1 MLTNDKCNDCEELA
15 RLHFQAQ
22 ELIRKLNEVPV
33 DDMDI
38 RKSIVNKLLQYIYRR
53 QCTYQSE
60 LYLFRFGDNHDRQP
74 RSNCSRRKNLHGN
87 TSS

>member
-38 RKSIVNKLLQYIYRR
+38 LRNVKRKR
-53 QCTYQSE
+53 C
-60 LYLFRFGDNHDRQP
+60 
-74 RSNCSRRKNLHGN
+74 GN
-87 TSS
+87 VFCFLSCE

>member
-38 RKSIVNKLLQYIYRR
+38 YLSATMHLSIRIVP
-53 QCTYQSE
+53 
-60 LYLFRFGDNHDRQP
+60 F
-74 RSNCSRRKNLHGN
+74 
-87 TSS
+87 

>member
-38 RKSIVNKLLQYIYRR
+38 RKSI
-53 QCTYQSE
+53 C
-60 LYLFRFGDNHDRQP
+60 
-74 RSNCSRRKNLHGN
+74 
-87 TSS
+87 

>member
-38 RKSIVNKLLQYIYRR
+38 RKSIVNKL
-53 QCTYQSE
+53 
-60 LYLFRFGDNHDRQP
+60 FGHAG
-74 RSNCSRRKNLHGN
+74 SNLRLHLPSVSYTHLTLPTNSRV
-87 TSS
+87 